1 MISDL
6 LIRLVVVLA
15 DASACVPTIR
25 ALSRARARARTHEF
39 NVPKESD
46 SLTSPAKTPP
56 TVRAPP
62 RGRRIQV
69 RRSGIHGK
77 GVFALVPI
85 AEGESIIEYTG
96 KVITWKQA
104 QRCRP
109 HNPDEPN
116 HTFFFHI
123 DDKHVIDGND
133 GGNAAKWINHACGP
147 NCEADETDDGRVFI
161 KALRDIEPGEE
172 LNYDYGL
179 ILDGKQTKKVKKE
192 FACRC
197 GTPECRG
204 TMLAQEEKR

>member
-1 MISDL
+1 MNSMY
-6 LIRLVVVLA
+6 
-15 DASACVPTIR
+15 
-25 ALSRARARARTHEF
+25 
-39 NVPKESD
+39 PKKATP
-46 SLTSPAKTPP
+46 LKSPAKTQP
-56 TVRAPP
+56 TVTAPP

-77 GVFALVPI
+77 GVFALLPI
-85 AEGESIIEYTG
+85 AEGEEIIEYTG

-104 QRCRP
+104 QKLPP

-147 NCEADETDDGRVFI
+147 NCEADEDEEENRVFI

-179 ILDGKQTKKVKKE
+179 ILEGKVTKKAMKE
-192 FACRC
+192 FACHC

-204 TMLAQEEKR
+204 TMLAIKKKKKKKKK

>member
-1 MISDL
+1 MNSMY
-6 LIRLVVVLA
+6 
-15 DASACVPTIR
+15 
-25 ALSRARARARTHEF
+25 
-39 NVPKESD
+39 PKKATP
-46 SLTSPAKTPP
+46 LKSPAQTRP
-56 TVRAPP
+56 TVTAPP

-69 RRSGIHGK
+69 RRSGVHGK
-77 GVFALVPI
+77 GVFALQPL
-85 AEGESIIEYTG
+85 AEGETVIEYTG

-104 QRCRP
+104 QKLPP

-179 ILDGKQTKKVKKE
+179 ILEGKQNKKAEKE
-192 FACRC
+192 FACHC

-204 TMLAQEEKR
+204 TMLAARKKKKKKNKKNKKK

>member
-1 MISDL
+1 MNSMY
-6 LIRLVVVLA
+6 
-15 DASACVPTIR
+15 
-25 ALSRARARARTHEF
+25 
-39 NVPKESD
+39 PKKATP
-46 SLTSPAKTPP
+46 LKSPAPTPP
-56 TVRAPP
+56 TVTAPP

-69 RRSGIHGK
+69 RRSGVHGK
-77 GVFALVPI
+77 GVFALLPI
-85 AEGESIIEYTG
+85 AEGETIIEYTG

-104 QRCRP
+104 QKLP
-109 HNPDEPN
+109 AHNPDEPN

-179 ILDGKQTKKVKKE
+179 ILEGKQTKKVEKE
-192 FACRC
+192 FACHC

-204 TMLAQEEKR
+204 TMLAARKKKKKKKNKKNKKK

>member
-1 MISDL
+1 M
-6 LIRLVVVLA
+6 
-15 DASACVPTIR
+15 PPQ
-25 ALSRARARARTHEF
+25 AL
-39 NVPKESD
+39 
-46 SLTSPAKTPP
+46 AKTPP
-56 TVRAPP
+56 SIPAPH

-77 GVFALVPI
+77 GVFETIV
-85 AEGESIIEYTG
+85 EYTG
-96 KVITWKQA
+96 NVLTWKQA
-104 QRCRP
+104 QKRHP

-123 DDKHVIDGND
+123 DDKHVIDGGD

-179 ILDGKQTKKVKKE
+179 IVEGRHTKKLKE
-192 FACRC
+192 EYACRC

-204 TMLAQEEKR
+204 TMLASKR